1 MLQIFITN
9 NIRIRGAS
17 TPLRA
22 AVTKALTIENPAYK
36 KAKRIGKRAWGIDP
50 RLELFV
56 YDQGDIVAP
65 RGFQEEL
72 EGILKTLGYDPDKVI
87 STRQTEGHIVQFG
100 WAEGWTLRSYQQP
113 FVDAVKQKNGVGIA
127 PAGSGK
133 TIMGLRYI
141 SEKSRP
147 ALWLTHTTDLMYQT
161 AEKARKLLPEVGN
174 IGFFGDG
181 KHDWGSGKLI
191 IATVQTLQKNT
202 HLIDAMNEFVGT
214 VVIDEAHHFPAVQF
228 VDTAGRFKAKNML
241 GVTATPDRKDGL
253 EAYMYRGIGPQLHR
267 VGRDDLYGSG
277 ELIKP
282 EVKFIYTDFDYET
295 ASDRNELNSVEAGGD
310 DLDYVDL
317 TRKLIADEKRAKLVA
332 ETIVESFPLGPAIV
346 ITESVRYC
354 YILQKLVNEMLLQQY
369 GPTYYGKPYKT
380 AVVHGGI
387 SRYKWQYTNSGNVVE
402 EKQETK
408 NGKTRTKYKV
418 ENYTAEE
425 FEAWQITPA
434 QRKDIMA
441 AADRKEIDILFAT
454 QLAREGLDM
463 PHLTT
468 GHMVM
473 PKRGDEG
480 SKASGGSVEQ
490 EIGRIQRKDPNNPE
504 KKAIWFDYVDYNVG
518 VFKQQ
523 YQSRRSVYKR
533 LGIKLPKKPRTEKDE
548 IEDFLNSGMYF
559 DLPY

>member
-56 YDQGDIVAP
+56 YDQGDIIAP

-72 EGILKTLGYDPDKVI
+72 EGILKTLGYDPKKVFNI
-87 STRQTEGHIVQFG
+87 KQQPGLVYNFG
-100 WAEGWTLRSYQQP
+100 WNSDWKLRSYQQP
-113 FVDAVKQKNGVGIA
+113 FVDAVKAKNGVGIA

-133 TIMGLRYI
+133 TIMGLRYV
-141 SEKSRP
+141 SEKSVS
-147 ALWLTHTTDLMYQT
+147 AVWLTHTTDLMYQT
-161 AEKARKLLPEVGN
+161 AAKAEKLLPNVGK

-181 KHDWGSGKLI
+181 KHDWGDGKLI
-191 IATVQTLQKNT
+191 IATVQTLQQNT
-202 HLIDAMNEFVGT
+202 HLIDAMNDFVGT

-228 VDTAGRFKAKNML
+228 VETAGRFKAANML

-253 EAYMYRGIGPQLHR
+253 ESYMYRGIGPQLHR
-267 VGRDDLYGSG
+267 VQRDDLYDSG

-282 EVKFIYTDFDYET
+282 EVHFVYTDFNYET
-295 ASDRNELNSVEAGGD
+295 ASDRNEINSVEAGGED
-310 DLDYVDL
+310 MDYNDVIN
-317 TRKLIADEKRAKLVA
+317 KLIYDEKRAKQVA
-332 ETIVESFPLGPAIV
+332 ENIIENASKGHAIV

-354 YILQKLVNEMLLQQY
+354 FILEEIVKRMFAARYPGATLR
-369 GPTYYGKPYKT
+369 T

-387 SRYKWQYTNSGNVVE
+387 SRYKWQYTPNGEVIEVKND
-402 EKQETK
+402 K
-408 NGKTRTKYKV
+408 NGRKKYKV
-418 ENYTAEE
+418 ENYTVDE
-425 FEAWQITPA
+425 FEAWQVSA
-434 QRKDIMA
+434 LKRKEIMA
-441 AADRKEIDILFAT
+441 ACDRKEIDILFAT

-463 PHLTT
+463 PHLTV

-473 PKRGDEG
+473 PKRGDDG
-480 SKASGGSVEQ
+480 GKSNGGSVEQ
-490 EIGRIQRKDPNNPE
+490 EIGRIQRKDPNNPD
-504 KKAIWFDYVDYNVG
+504 KKAYWYDYVDYNVG

-533 LGIKLPKKPRTEKDE
+533 LGISLPKKPRTANDE